1 MSNKICKRNYGY
13 ARVSTHKQVEKGKSI
28 ENQIGKI
35 QMYFQIHD
43 ISDYEIIV
51 DRGFSAGSDD
61 RPGYQRLMHLI
72 KTKQVDKL
80 VITEIDRISRDLA
93 DFLKLVEI
101 MLDNGAEL
109 CGIIEELNID
119 TPTGRCLVN
128 LKSVLGQFEREK
140 DAERVINNQIYRT
153 SNHEWV
159 YGRIPFGWQKIK
171 GTHYL
176 EINENDHK
184 VFMTVLQMIKDGLN
198 QLEVTHYLNAN
209 AIGGR
214 IWTKSAV
221 QRLLTRTMN
230 YGLFK
235 NKYITVENFCPPLVS
250 KEELDEVLKNITRRK
265 KKAKHQYYFKDKVL
279 CSECHQFCF
288 VQPTIKKEKVYKYH
302 YCRSCRNRILEEQI
316 QKQITVDLDQIIEVF
331 KDKECSKQS
340 EKLNNLI
347 RKKEEL
353 YRMMLADKVDL
364 NVYNETMKQLQH
376 DIDKTTNKL
385 DKNKNISFTK
395 LNELDSQQYKRLFNK
410 SIEKIEVNLT
420 TKKLVKLTLK
430 QK

>member
-159 YGRIPFGWQKIK
+159 YGRIPFGW
-171 GTHYL
+171 
-176 EINENDHK
+176 
-184 VFMTVLQMIKDGLN
+184 
-198 QLEVTHYLNAN
+198 
-209 AIGGR
+209 
-214 IWTKSAV
+214 
-221 QRLLTRTMN
+221 
-230 YGLFK
+230 
-235 NKYITVENFCPPLVS
+235 
-250 KEELDEVLKNITRRK
+250 RR
-265 KKAKHQYYFKDKVL
+265 
-279 CSECHQFCF
+279 
-288 VQPTIKKEKVYKYH
+288 
-302 YCRSCRNRILEEQI
+302 
-316 QKQITVDLDQIIEVF
+316 
-331 KDKECSKQS
+331 
-340 EKLNNLI
+340 
-347 RKKEEL
+347 
-353 YRMMLADKVDL
+353 
-364 NVYNETMKQLQH
+364 
-376 DIDKTTNKL
+376 
-385 DKNKNISFTK
+385 
-395 LNELDSQQYKRLFNK
+395 
-410 SIEKIEVNLT
+410 
-420 TKKLVKLTLK
+420 
-430 QK
+430 